1 MLRDTSAAS
10 TSNRSTS
17 AARAAGVNKT
27 TPTRN
32 KARTTW
38 QRWVAAFIAAAS
50 SAISAKTRPQRPTR
64 QSLGRR
70 GCCPTEAHWEN
81 RPADVCAVVLP
92 TADQVSYFRLS
103 FGALWP
109 SRRRGCGVV
118 LTGLRN
124 SPVARLLE
132 IGETNGD
139 AMNRLLIVAILV
151 ISAAPVYAQA
161 QQPDA
166 AKLKA
171 DAQKV
176 VSIISGD
183 KAKAQAYCQ
192 IANVGEQMNRAA
204 QAKDKKKIEELAQKL
219 PELEKSLGPEYRGL
233 VESLGK
239 ANLTPKDGQDIVS
252 MFDKLDDSCPH

>member
-1 MLRDTSAAS
+1 M
-10 TSNRSTS
+10 
-17 AARAAGVNKT
+17 
-27 TPTRN
+27 
-32 KARTTW
+32 
-38 QRWVAAFIAAAS
+38 
-50 SAISAKTRPQRPTR
+50 
-64 QSLGRR
+64 
-70 GCCPTEAHWEN
+70 
-81 RPADVCAVVLP
+81 
-92 TADQVSYFRLS
+92 
-103 FGALWP
+103 
-109 SRRRGCGVV
+109 
-118 LTGLRN
+118 
-124 SPVARLLE
+124 ARLLE

-176 VSIISGD
+176 VSIISVD

-219 PELEKSLGPEYRGL
+219 PELEKSLGPEYPRAGR
-233 VESLGK
+233 
-239 ANLTPKDGQDIVS
+239 VS
-252 MFDKLDDSCPH
+252 REGEPNAKGWPGHRVDVR